1 MPLVGVPKIGVTSV
15 GDVAN
20 TAEPVPVSSVK
31 AERRFAL
38 VGVARNVATPV
49 PNPLT
54 PVEIGNPVQLVSVPL
69 VGVPKIGVTSV
80 GEVAKTAAPVPVS
93 SVSAERKFALDG
105 VARNVATP
113 VPKPLTPVEIGTF
126 VIVLLAPLIVLFVS
140 VAVPLIVGK
149 PPVEFVAIASASDTP
164 VPSPVI
170 LPTAGVMVDALAAST
185 SPFAFTVKATDC
197 VADPK
202 LPTFE
207 LTVASVPA
215 AVTGA
220 LPLKLTDQVRSP
232 EILIARAV
240 VRVAALP
247 VVFWFS
253 VGKLVRQIG
262 RAHV

>member
-113 VPKPLTPVEIGTF
+113 VP
-126 VIVLLAPLIVLFVS
+126 
-140 VAVPLIVGK
+140 
-149 PPVEFVAIASASDTP
+149 
-164 VPSPVI
+164 SPVI

-240 VRVAALP
+240 VSVAALP

-253 VGKLVRQIG
+253 VGKLVRLAALPVGARTSVPITSPSPVRALAALVAPVPPLAMEIG